1 MRIENNFIAILMFNA
16 SLSFVLYPIF
26 SLWLLLSIAHR
37 CQHRKTWQPIN
48 WLSFAMRFFF
58 LCCLGHQPSVMCSW
72 RKWHVATASAAGLC
86 LCVCGCNELLMA
98 NHKIMARSLRHRYK
112 YTNNQHIDDAVKR
125 KATEMG
131 LNATSGCVATFDL
144 LTISLA
150 RRGAGLR

>member
-1 MRIENNFIAILMFNA
+1 MLLFPLFYIQFFRCGCCCPSHIAANTGRHGNQ
-16 SLSFVLYPIF
+16 
-26 SLWLLLSIAHR
+26 SIGCRLKCA
-37 CQHRKTWQPIN
+37 
-48 WLSFAMRFFF
+48 FFF
-58 LCCLGHQPSVMCSW
+58 LCCLGHQPSVMGSW

>member
-1 MRIENNFIAILMFNA
+1 MLLFPLFYIQFFRCGCCCPSHIAANTERHGNQSIGCRLQCAF
-16 SLSFVLYPIF
+16 F
-26 SLWLLLSIAHR
+26 SCAVSVTNRVSCAHGGNGMSPP
-37 CQHRKTWQPIN
+37 HRQ
-48 WLSFAMRFFF
+48 R
-58 LCCLGHQPSVMCSW
+58 
-72 RKWHVATASAAGLC
+72 
-86 LCVCGCNELLMA
+86 VCGCNELLMA

-112 YTNNQHIDDAVKR
+112 YTNSQHIDDAVKR